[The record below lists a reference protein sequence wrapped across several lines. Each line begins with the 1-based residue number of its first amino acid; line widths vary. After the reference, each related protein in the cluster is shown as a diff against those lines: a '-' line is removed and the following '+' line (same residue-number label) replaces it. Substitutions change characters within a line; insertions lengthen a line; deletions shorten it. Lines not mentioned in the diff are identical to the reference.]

1 MEPEP
6 IDLLIDNARFILTQD
21 QNRTLLAAASIAIEG
36 NRIVAVGA
44 PRDLKAQYRPERVI
58 EAAERLVTP
67 GLVNAHCHLESCFD
81 KGLLDDC
88 PLVAYVDRK
97 YGFTWDHL
105 NEENYYFAALHTLLS
120 CLKTGTTTIADC
132 GTIPPFENSVVR
144 AVSDIGARGVL
155 ARMMMD
161 IHETKLPKRLQENT
175 KECLNKTESFV
186 RTSHRSSEGR
196 VIAALDIQQVC
207 NSSDEL
213 ISGIKDLAER
223 YDLGIQTHA
232 AVNFEVVEFTRRRTG
247 MRDIEYLQH
256 LGILG
261 PRLIAAHMGW
271 LDINEILL
279 MKESGAHVA
288 HVPGSSLHGLY
299 GSLNA
304 ASAIPELV
312 KAGVNVALGNDET
325 DTGTCH
331 DMLREMYLVA
341 GVHAEARRTFVS
353 PDLGLF
359 QIPSGATKA
368 TVLDMATI
376 NGAKALQLEGDI
388 GSIEVGKRAD
398 LVLWDLTS
406 YEWIPTTRFN
416 LVSNFIFNGTGRSA
430 RTVICDGK
438 PVIDDY
444 RLVTM
449 DEQEIL
455 RKCQQ
460 FGDEIQPKA
469 SWLHEPEVWR
479 LRWVT

>member
-1 MEPEP
+1 MESEA
-6 IDLLIDNARFILTQD
+6 IDLLIDNARFVLTQD
-21 QNRTLLAAASIAIEG
+21 KDRTLLQGASIAVKG
-36 NRIVAVGA
+36 NRI
-44 PRDLKAQYRPERVI
+44 
-58 EAAERLVTP
+58 AAIGEPQALTAKYLPGRIISGSERLVTP

-105 NEENYYFAALHTLLS
+105 TEENYYFAALHTLLS

-132 GTIPPFENSVVR
+132 GTIPPFEHSVVR
-144 AVSDIGARGVL
+144 AVNDIGARGVL

-175 KECLNKTESFV
+175 KECLNKTETFV
-186 RTSHRSSEGR
+186 QQNHLSAGGR

-223 YDLGIQTHA
+223 YNLGIQTHA

-247 MRDIEYLQH
+247 KRDIEYLQH

-261 PRLIAAHMGW
+261 PRLIAAHMAW
-271 LDINEILL
+271 LDVNEIFL

-299 GSLNA
+299 GSLNGR
-304 ASAIPELV
+304 SSIPELV
-312 KAGVNVALGNDET
+312 EAGVNVALGNDET

-331 DMLREMYLVA
+331 DMIREMYLVA
-341 GVHAEARRTFVS
+341 GVHAEARRTFVF
-353 PDLGLF
+353 PDTNLF

-376 NGAKALQLEGDI
+376 NGAKALQLQSDI
-388 GSIEVGKRAD
+388 GSIEVGKKAD

-406 YEWIPTTRFN
+406 YEWIPTTQFN
-416 LVSNFIFNGTGRSA
+416 LVSNFIFNATGRSA
-430 RTVICDGK
+430 RTVICDGRT
-438 PVIDDY
+438 VIDDY

-449 DEQEIL
+449 DEKEIL
-455 RKCQQ
+455 RKCQH
-460 FGDEIQPKA
+460 FGEQIQPKA
-469 SWLHEPEVWR
+469 PWLYEPEAWT
-479 LRWVT
+479 LRWIT

>member
-1 MEPEP
+1 MESEP
-6 IDLLIDNARFILTQD
+6 VDLLIDDARFIIT
-21 QNRTLLAAASIAIEG
+21 QNRNRALLERTSIAVKG
-36 NRIVAVGA
+36 SRIVAIGDA
-44 PRDLKAQYRPERVI
+44 RDLAAKYRPERVI
-58 EAAERLVTP
+58 AASERLVTP

-105 NEENYYFAALHTLLS
+105 TEENYYFAALHTLLS

-132 GTIPPFENSVVR
+132 GTIPPLEDSVVR
-144 AVSDIGARGVL
+144 AVTDIGARGVL

-175 KECLNKTESFV
+175 KQCLHNTEAFV
-186 RTSHRSSEGR
+186 KQNHLSADGR
-196 VIAALDIQQVC
+196 VVAALDIQQVC
-207 NSSDEL
+207 NSSDAL

-247 MRDIEYLQH
+247 MRDIAYLHH
-256 LGILG
+256 LGVLG
-261 PRLIAAHMGW
+261 PRLVAAHMGW
-271 LDINEILL
+271 LDVNEIFL

-299 GSLNA
+299 GSLHA
-304 ASAIPELV
+304 ASSIPDLV
-312 KAGVNVALGNDET
+312 RAGVNVALGNDET

-331 DMLREMYLVA
+331 DMVREMYLVA

-353 PDLGLF
+353 PDTNLF
-359 QIPSGATKA
+359 QIPTGATSA
-368 TVLDMATI
+368 VALDMATI
-376 NGAKALQLEGDI
+376 NGAKALRLDHEI
-388 GSIEVGKRAD
+388 GSIEVGKKAD

-416 LVSNFIFNGTGRSA
+416 LVSNLIFNATGRSA

-444 RLVTM
+444 RLLTM
-449 DEQEIL
+449 DEQNIL
-455 RKCQQ
+455 RTCQQ
-460 FGDEIQPKA
+460 FGEQIQPKA
-469 SWLHEPEVWR
+469 PWLREPEAWT
-479 LRWVT
+479 LRWVL

>member
-1 MEPEP
+1 MKKEP
-6 IDLLIDNARFILTQD
+6 IDLLIDDARFILTQD
-21 QNRTLLAAASIAIEG
+21 QTRTLLESASIALKG
-36 NRIVAVGA
+36 NRIVAIGD
-44 PRDLKAQYRPERVI
+44 PRDLKTKYQPERI
-58 EAAERLVTP
+58 IPGSERLVTP
-67 GLVNAHCHLESCFD
+67 GFVNAHCHLESCFD

-97 YGFTWDHL
+97 YGYTWDHL
-105 NEENYYFAALHTLLS
+105 TQENYYFAALHTLLC

-132 GTIPPFENSVVR
+132 GTIAPFEDSVVR
-144 AVSDIGARGVL
+144 AVTDIGARGVL

-175 KECLNKTESFV
+175 KKCLRNTEAFV
-186 RTSHRSSEGR
+186 KQHHLSADGR

-207 NSSDEL
+207 NSSDAL

-247 MRDIEYLQH
+247 MRDIEYLH
-256 LGILG
+256 YLGVLG
-261 PRLIAAHMGW
+261 PRLVAAHMGW
-271 LDINEILL
+271 LDVNEIFL

-288 HVPGSSLHGLY
+288 HIPGSSLHGLY

-304 ASAIPELV
+304 GSSIPELV

-331 DMLREMYLVA
+331 DMVREMYLVA

-353 PDLGLF
+353 PDTNLF
-359 QIPSGATKA
+359 QIPTGATSA
-368 TVLDMATI
+368 VVLDMATI
-376 NGAKALQLEGDI
+376 NGAKALRLEREV
-388 GSIEVGKRAD
+388 GSIEVGKKAD

-406 YEWIPTTRFN
+406 YEWIPTTRYS
-416 LVSNFIFNGTGRSA
+416 LLSNFIFNATGRSA

-438 PVIDDY
+438 AIIDNY
-444 RLVTM
+444 QLMTT
-449 DEQEIL
+449 DEQNIL

-460 FGDEIQPKA
+460 FGEQIQPKA
-469 SWLHEPEVWR
+469 PWLQEPEVWR
-479 LRWVT
+479 LRWVP

>member
-1 MEPEP
+1 MESES

-21 QNRTLLAAASIAIEG
+21 RDRTLLQGASIAVKG
-36 NRIVAVGA
+36 NRIAAIGD
-44 PRDLKAQYRPERVI
+44 PQDLKTKYLPGRVI
-58 EAAERLVTP
+58 SGSERLVTP
-67 GLVNAHCHLESCFD
+67 GFVNAHCHLESCFD

-105 NEENYYFAALHTLLS
+105 TEENYYFAALHTLLS

-132 GTIPPFENSVVR
+132 GTIPPFEHSVVR
-144 AVSDIGARGVL
+144 AVTDIGARGVL

-175 KECLNKTESFV
+175 KECLSKTETFV
-186 RTSHRSSEGR
+186 QANHLSAGGR
-196 VIAALDIQQVC
+196 VFAALDIQQVC

-261 PRLIAAHMGW
+261 PRLVAAHMGW
-271 LDINEILL
+271 LDVNEIFL
-279 MKESGAHVA
+279 MKTSGAHVA

-299 GSLNA
+299 GSLHA
-304 ASAIPELV
+304 GSSIPELV
-312 KAGVNVALGNDET
+312 QTGVNVALGNDET

-331 DMLREMYLVA
+331 DMVREMYLVA

-353 PDLGLF
+353 PDTNLF

-376 NGAKALQLEGDI
+376 NGAKALQLQNEI
-388 GSIEVGKRAD
+388 GSIEVGKKAD

-416 LVSNFIFNGTGRSA
+416 LVSNFIFNATGRSA

-455 RKCQQ
+455 RTCQQ
-460 FGDEIQPKA
+460 FGEQIQPKA
-469 SWLHEPEVWR
+469 PWLHDPEVWR

>member
-1 MEPEP
+1 MEKDPVN
-6 IDLLIDNARFILTQD
+6 LLIDDARFILSQD
-21 QNRTLLAAASIAIEG
+21 RDRTLLQGASIAVKD
-36 NRIVAVGA
+36 NRIAAIGD
-44 PRDLKAQYRPERVI
+44 PLDLKTRYLPDHVI
-58 EAAERLVTP
+58 DAADRLVTP
-67 GLVNAHCHLESCFD
+67 GLVNAHCHLELCFD

-105 NEENYYFAALHTLLS
+105 TEENYYFAALHTLLS

-132 GTIPPFENSVVR
+132 GTIPPFEHSVVR

-175 KECLNKTESFV
+175 KECLGKTETFV
-186 RTSHRSSEGR
+186 RETHMSAGGR
-196 VIAALDIQQVC
+196 VITALDIQQVC
-207 NSSDEL
+207 NSSDDL

-247 MRDIEYLQH
+247 MRDIEYLRH
-256 LGILG
+256 LEILG
-261 PRLIAAHMGW
+261 PRLLAAHMGC
-271 LDINEILL
+271 LDVNEIIL

-299 GSLNA
+299 GSLH
-304 ASAIPELV
+304 ASSSIPELV
-312 KAGVNVALGNDET
+312 KAGVNVSLGNDET

-331 DMLREMYLVA
+331 DMVREMYLVT

-353 PDLGLF
+353 PETSLF
-359 QIPSGATKA
+359 QIPSGATRA
-368 TVLDMATI
+368 VALDMATI
-376 NGAKALQLEGDI
+376 NGAKALQLQNEI
-388 GSIEVGKRAD
+388 GSIEVGKKAD

-416 LVSNFIFNGTGRSA
+416 LISNFIFNASGRSA

-438 PVIDDY
+438 VVVDDY

-455 RKCQQ
+455 RTCQK
-460 FGDEIQPKA
+460 FGEQIQPKA
-469 SWLHEPEVWR
+469 PWLRDPEVWR

>member
-1 MEPEP
+1 
-6 IDLLIDNARFILTQD
+6 
-21 QNRTLLAAASIAIEG
+21 
-36 NRIVAVGA
+36 
-44 PRDLKAQYRPERVI
+44 
-58 EAAERLVTP
+58 
-67 GLVNAHCHLESCFD
+67 
-81 KGLLDDC
+81 
-88 PLVAYVDRK
+88 
-97 YGFTWDHL
+97 
-105 NEENYYFAALHTLLS
+105 
-120 CLKTGTTTIADC
+120 
-132 GTIPPFENSVVR
+132 
-144 AVSDIGARGVL
+144 
-155 ARMMMD
+155 MMMD

-175 KECLNKTESFV
+175 KECLSKTETFV
-186 RTSHRSSEGR
+186 QANHLSAGGR
-196 VIAALDIQQVC
+196 VFAALDIQQVC

-261 PRLIAAHMGW
+261 PRLVAAHMGW
-271 LDINEILL
+271 LDVNEIFL
-279 MKESGAHVA
+279 MKTSGAHVA

-299 GSLNA
+299 GSLHA
-304 ASAIPELV
+304 GSSIPELV
-312 KAGVNVALGNDET
+312 QTGVNVALGNDET

-331 DMLREMYLVA
+331 DMVREMYLVA

-353 PDLGLF
+353 PDTNLF

-376 NGAKALQLEGDI
+376 NGAKALQLQNEI
-388 GSIEVGKRAD
+388 GSIEVGKKAD

-416 LVSNFIFNGTGRSA
+416 LVSNFIFNATGRSA

-455 RKCQQ
+455 RTCQQ
-460 FGDEIQPKA
+460 FGEQIQPKA
-469 SWLHEPEVWR
+469 PWLHDPEVWR